1 MKLNSDAAE
10 IPPTPVS
17 VYEAIFRRR
26 HVKKFTS
33 APVSRE
39 TLERLFSAAVWAPNH
54 RLTEP
59 TRFFAVQKDSP
70 MRTKIAEI
78 AWQSAYNGV
87 TNPNPEQKQ
96 RSADDLRDRVLTA
109 PAMVYV
115 YSARGLVEEITRE
128 NYASSCIAIH
138 NMALAAVAEGLSL
151 GWSTG
156 RLTGLPDLANV
167 LGANEDWMMVGS
179 CSSARPL
186 KNPPR
191 SAPRTLNWSRGLS
204 DLPVDFPSSHWH
216 GQ

>member
-1 MKLNSDAAE
+1 MSARMKLNSDGAE
-10 IPPTPVS
+10 IPSTPVS
-17 VYEAIFRRR
+17 VYEAIYRRR
-26 HVKKFTS
+26 HVKEFTS
-33 APVSRE
+33 DLVSRE
-39 TLERLFSAAVWAPNH
+39 ILERLFSAAVWAPNH

-70 MRTKIAEI
+70 MRTKIAEV
-78 AWQSAYNGV
+78 AWQSAYDGV

-115 YSARGLVEEITRE
+115 YSVKGLVQEITLE

-156 RLTGLPDLANV
+156 RLTKLPGLADI
-167 LGANEDWMMVGS
+167 LGANEDWMMVGVVFIGK
-179 CSSARPL
+179 AAEDP
-186 KNPPR
+186 
-191 SAPRTLNWSRGLS
+191 ATQRTPHSELVTWL
-204 DLPVDFPSSHWH
+204 
-216 GQ
+216 